1 MDDLAGKVKYYM
13 AYVFW
18 HYKSNYGDNY
28 SNIRTE
34 EEYERWFEEFTWKAT
49 CDYYEGYDIVK
60 KYPVAEFFNYTIDKY
75 DEILSYINQYYGDGS
90 ELQDCSSENVMRHY
104 AYVYVKNNI
113 HLFYELCKPEVL
125 DEKHI

>member
-28 SNIRTE
+28 SNITTE
-34 EEYERWFEEFTWKAT
+34 TEYERWFEEFKWKAT
-49 CDYYEGYDIVK
+49 CDYYDGYDIVK

-75 DEILSYINQYYGDGS
+75 DDILRYINEYYGTDYV
-90 ELQDCSSENVMRHY
+90 LQDCSSENVMRHY
-104 AYVYVKNNI
+104 AYVFVNKNTHI
-113 HLFYELCKPEVL
+113 FYDLCKPDIL